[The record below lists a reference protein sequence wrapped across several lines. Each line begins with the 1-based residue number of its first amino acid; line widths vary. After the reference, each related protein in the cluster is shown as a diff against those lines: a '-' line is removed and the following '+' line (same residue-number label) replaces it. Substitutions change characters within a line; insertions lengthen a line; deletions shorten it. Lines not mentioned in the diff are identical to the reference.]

1 MSAQTKLKKV
11 HLEIMK
17 QSGESALIADVH
29 RIRKELGL
37 PDVPNHL
44 DDLEGLK
51 SKAPQLLVRLIEAE
65 HALRLAFTMLKLDP
79 STLTQGQD
87 SPTKQLATYWIEQ
100 VIWANTHADKISRA
114 NKQRR
119 QELPRVAKAALYLC
133 YLQFVEAG
141 DQLVGWKRLSDRAK
155 KTLGQNR
162 VSRAERGL
170 LTRTRVEPLLNAFR
184 ANEHRHTADEVCALY
199 EIQPF
204 VSSME

>member
-1 MSAQTKLKKV
+1 MSAQTKLKKM

-17 QSGESALIADVH
+17 QSGESALIEDIH

-79 STLTQGQD
+79 STLTQSQD

-100 VIWANTHADKISRA
+100 LVWANTHADKIKRS
-114 NKQRR
+114 NQQRKK
-119 QELPRVAKAALYLC
+119 ELSTTAQVTLYLC
-133 YLQFVEAG
+133 YLQYFEAG

-155 KTLGQNR
+155 KTLALNR
-162 VSRAERGL
+162 VTRAERDL
-170 LTRTRVEPLLNAFR
+170 LTRARVEPLLNAFR
-184 ANEHRHTADEVCALY
+184 ANEPSHTADEVCAHC

-204 VSSME
+204 TSSME

>member
-1 MSAQTKLKKV
+1 MSAQTKLKKM

-17 QSGESALIADVH
+17 QSGESALIEDIH

-79 STLTQGQD
+79 STLTQSQD

-100 VIWANTHADKISRA
+100 LVWANTHADKIKRS
-114 NKQRR
+114 NQQRKK
-119 QELPRVAKAALYLC
+119 ELSTTAQVTLYLC
-133 YLQFVEAG
+133 YLQYFEAG

-155 KTLGQNR
+155 KTLALNR
-162 VSRAERGL
+162 VTRAERDL
-170 LTRTRVEPLLNAFR
+170 LTRARVEPLLNAFR
-184 ANEHRHTADEVCALY
+184 ANEPSHTAEEVCAHC

-204 VSSME
+204 TSSME

>member
-1 MSAQTKLKKV
+1 MSAQTKLKKM

-17 QSGESALIADVH
+17 QSGESALIEDIH
-29 RIRKELGL
+29 HIRKELGL

-79 STLTQGQD
+79 STLTQSQD

-100 VIWANTHADKISRA
+100 LVWANTHADKIKRS
-114 NKQRR
+114 NQQRKK
-119 QELPRVAKAALYLC
+119 ELSTTAQVTLYLC
-133 YLQFVEAG
+133 YSQYFEAG

-155 KTLGQNR
+155 KTLALNR
-162 VSRAERGL
+162 VTRAERDL
-170 LTRTRVEPLLNAFR
+170 LTRARVEPLLNAFR
-184 ANEHRHTADEVCALY
+184 ANEPSHTADEVCAHC

-204 VSSME
+204 IRSME

>member
-17 QSGESALIADVH
+17 QSGEFALIEDIH

-44 DDLEGLK
+44 DDLEGLE

-79 STLTQGQD
+79 STLTQSQD

-100 VIWANTHADKISRA
+100 LLWANTHADKIKRS
-114 NKQRR
+114 NQQRKK
-119 QELPRVAKAALYLC
+119 ELSTTAQVTLYLC
-133 YLQFVEAG
+133 YLQYFEAG

-155 KTLGQNR
+155 KTLALNR
-162 VSRAERGL
+162 VTRAERDL
-170 LTRTRVEPLLNAFR
+170 LTRARVEPLLNAFR
-184 ANEHRHTADEVCALY
+184 ANEPSHTADEVCAHC

-204 VSSME
+204 ISSME

>member
-17 QSGESALIADVH
+17 QSGEFALIEDIH

-37 PDVPNHL
+37 PDVPSHL

-79 STLTQGQD
+79 STLTQSQD

-100 VIWANTHADKISRA
+100 LLWANTHADKIKRS
-114 NKQRR
+114 NQQRKK
-119 QELPRVAKAALYLC
+119 ELSTTAQVTLYLC
-133 YLQFVEAG
+133 YLQYFEAG

-155 KTLGQNR
+155 KTLALNR
-162 VSRAERGL
+162 VTRAERDL
-170 LTRTRVEPLLNAFR
+170 LTRARVEPLLNAFR
-184 ANEHRHTADEVCALY
+184 ANEPSHTVDEVCARC
-199 EIQPF
+199 EIHPF
-204 VSSME
+204 ISSME

>member
-1 MSAQTKLKKV
+1 MSAQTKLKKM

-17 QSGESALIADVH
+17 QSGESALIEDIH
-29 RIRKELGL
+29 HIRKELGL

-79 STLTQGQD
+79 STLTQSQD

-100 VIWANTHADKISRA
+100 LVWANTHADKIKRS
-114 NKQRR
+114 NQQRKK
-119 QELPRVAKAALYLC
+119 ELSTTAQVTLYLC
-133 YLQFVEAG
+133 YLQYFEAG

-155 KTLGQNR
+155 KTLALNR
-162 VSRAERGL
+162 VTRAERDL
-170 LTRTRVEPLLNAFR
+170 LTRARVEPLLNAFR
-184 ANEHRHTADEVCALY
+184 ANEPSHTADEVCAHC

-204 VSSME
+204 TSSME